1 MVLTYDAY
9 SGMRKEQKKESEV
22 QLLQGKCEKD
32 MKSMREEME
41 NKFQQILTK
50 IDVATLK

>member
-1 MVLTYDAY
+1 
-9 SGMRKEQKKESEV
+9 
-22 QLLQGKCEKD
+22 

-50 IDVATLK
+50 IEVARLK